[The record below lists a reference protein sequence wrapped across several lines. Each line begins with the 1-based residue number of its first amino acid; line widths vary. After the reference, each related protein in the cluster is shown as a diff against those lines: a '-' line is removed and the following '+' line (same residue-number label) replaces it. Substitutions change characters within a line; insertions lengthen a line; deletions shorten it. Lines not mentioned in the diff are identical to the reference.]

1 MKSLSDFS
9 KEKLEKENKKISEDD
24 IKEAYDK
31 YKDLSEDELLST
43 LFKEVDKQKQNGT
56 FDLENLKS
64 LVSSMSPMLTDEQ
77 LNNINNLLER
87 LR

>member
-31 YKDLSEDELLST
+31 YKNLSEDELLST

>member
-31 YKDLSEDELLST
+31 YKNLSEDELLST
-43 LFKEVDKQKQNGT
+43 PFKEVDKQKQNGT